1 MAIIATNRIKTNDG
15 VEIVLNFHRDAN
27 NDSVTM
33 TIYSK
38 GFHGTVFLSPDDCI
52 NLEDALDR
60 TNSEYDEDDVVP
72 EETARDR
79 FIENTTKG
87 D

>member
-38 GFHGTVFLSPDDCI
+38 GFHGTVFLSTDDCI
-52 NLEDALDR
+52 NLEHALGR
-60 TNSEYDEDDVVP
+60 TNGEYDEDEAVP
-72 EETARDR
+72 EETARNR
-79 FIENTTKG
+79 FIENATKV